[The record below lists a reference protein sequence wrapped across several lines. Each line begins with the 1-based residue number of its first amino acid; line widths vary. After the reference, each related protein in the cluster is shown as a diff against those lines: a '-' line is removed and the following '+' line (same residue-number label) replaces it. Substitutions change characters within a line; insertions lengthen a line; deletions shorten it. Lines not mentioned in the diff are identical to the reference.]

1 MVKGIVLKKG
11 TKYAL
16 GYALIYT
23 IAIILITSIPIYA
36 YVKLA
41 MEFAKFRQTQELKSH
56 AGELER
62 TLYTIPKETKTFVYP
77 RSLLYRSGIYDGS
90 LKPIFTLLKDEII
103 PSEAGVIESNGHLI
117 YRKNLSPN
125 LLNASFLVVSRPLS
139 YQQEI
144 VDAFML
150 VGVVAI
156 FVFFLSLLI
165 LSRSIAP
172 FEEAARQMD
181 RFFKDAMH
189 ELKTPLGVIRLNLEM
204 LSEQLGENRAIARAN
219 SALIALSTVYED
231 IEYLIKH
238 RRVEYSKERFD
249 AKEALEN
256 RISFFGDLFE
266 IKSLHVK
273 LDLQSNITLN
283 MNRQE
288 WQRIIDNTLSN
299 AIKYTPSKGEITIT
313 LKKQKDQA
321 RLTFKDSGVG
331 IKDTKAIFKRYY
343 RGDAIKGGFGIGLSI
358 VKQICQKYNI
368 EIKVK
373 STPKKGSEFTYIFKL
388 S

>member
-1 MVKGIVLKKG
+1 MDMVLKKG

-16 GYALIYT
+16 AYSLIYT
-23 IAIILITSIPIYA
+23 VAVILITAIPIYA
-36 YVKLA
+36 YINIS
-41 MEFAKFRQTQELKSH
+41 MEYAKFRQTQELKTHSLL
-56 AGELER
+56 LEKVF
-62 TLYTIPKETKTFVYP
+62 YAISEETTTFVYP
-77 RSLLYRSGIYDGS
+77 RSLLYRSGIYNAS
-90 LKPIFTLLKDEII
+90 NEAIFSLLKDEAI
-103 PSEAGVIESNGHLI
+103 PQEVGITEKNKRLI
-117 YRKNLSPN
+117 YRQNLQPN
-125 LLNASFLVVSRPLS
+125 RLNASYLVVSRPLS

-144 VDAFML
+144 ADTFML
-150 VGVVAI
+150 VGVVTL
-156 FVFFLSLLI
+156 FVFGLSLLI

-204 LSEQLGENRAIARAN
+204 LGEQFGEIRAIARAN

-238 RRVEYSKERFD
+238 RRVEYRSENFD
-249 AKEALEN
+249 AKEALEG
-256 RISFFGDLFE
+256 RIGFFGDLIG

-273 LDLQSNITLN
+273 LDLEAGIVLS

-299 AIKYTPSKGEITIT
+299 AIKYTPAKGEITIT
-313 LKKQKDQA
+313 LQKENGIA
-321 RLTFKDSGVG
+321 KLGFKDSGVG
-331 IKDTKAIFKRYY
+331 IEDTKAIFKRYY

-358 VKQICQKYNI
+358 VKQICDKYGVRI
-368 EIKVK
+368 IVD
-373 STPKKGSEFTYIFKL
+373 STPKKGSEFIYLFTL
-388 S
+388 PL